1 MLNRWL
7 AVALQTNKK
16 THDHLHC
23 LKTKWGAVL
32 VLGWL
37 QSFII
42 DAQRDALSPSP
53 TCFYSLDR
61 ITSPN
66 NLIISLKKPKLFVR
80 NLSCVLLPPTGY
92 GLFQLQRKAASRTNE
107 SYSVVWLRVKLVE
120 AILLENRCVN
130 GLVHRLYPPAAS
142 PALMKNNG
150 FIPEGRGPQVTPP
163 PPPAS
168 ASLQWLCW
176 QANRW
181 LGWVASG
188 LCALSV
194 IKGRKKVY
202 GLLVSDPPNDGMSS
216 KHPAI
221 SNLLRGLVGV
231 GVCCNMLF
239 RKQPTGLCIKLDY
252 SVHILTTWL
261 WNKRNE

>member
-1 MLNRWL
+1 MCVITSNWL
-7 AVALQTNKK
+7 RSVSVTKK
-16 THDHLHC
+16 SCITH
-23 LKTKWGAVL
+23 KWIIQCGLA
-32 VLGWL
+32 
-37 QSFII
+37 QSQ
-42 DAQRDALSPSP
+42 AGRSHTAGKQVCKWTCSPSVP
-53 TCFYSLDR
+53 SSSLSSSNEEQWLYSWRAGTPSD
-61 ITSPN
+61 
-66 NLIISLKKPKLFVR
+66 
-80 NLSCVLLPPTGY
+80 PP
-92 GLFQLQRKAASRTNE
+92 
-107 SYSVVWLRVKLVE
+107 
-120 AILLENRCVN
+120 
-130 GLVHRLYPPAAS
+130 
-142 PALMKNNG
+142 
-150 FIPEGRGPQVTPP
+150 PP

-216 KHPAI
+216 KHPVI

-252 SVHILTTWL
+252 SVDILTTWV
-261 WNKRNE
+261 WNKWNE